1 MMADSESSSM
11 KEAIA
16 RLERKHEEEKQSA
29 LEEQRREYERQ
40 FQEMQKQMMSPS
52 ANLESLSLIDSF
64 HQKKSTKF
72 CRLLSSEESFRQGL
86 VRLREDIIRA
96 NGMVRSEHRHCIT
109 ITCPIISSNLIL
121 CPGRPTCWQ
130 RR

>member
-1 MMADSESSSM
+1 M
-11 KEAIA
+11 
-16 RLERKHEEEKQSA
+16 
-29 LEEQRREYERQ
+29 EEQRREYERQ
-40 FQEMQKQMMSPS
+40 FQQMQRQMMSPS
-52 ANLESLSLIDSF
+52 GNLESLSLTDSF

-96 NGMVRSEHRHCIT
+96 NGMVRSEHPHCIT
-109 ITCPIISSNLIL
+109 ITSTTITSNLIL
-121 CPGRPTCWQ
+121 CPGRQTYWQ

>member
-16 RLERKHEEEKQSA
+16 RLERRHEEEKQNA

-40 FQEMQKQMMSPS
+40 FQRIQRQMMSPS
-52 ANLESLSLIDSF
+52 ANLESSALTDSF